1 MRNNRNLIIAGV
13 IILVILLG
21 GGIFVFSQKKSSKPV
36 NVPQQTEEVIPTL
49 SPNSIGLTLT
59 MGADKKRVV
68 MEVTNTTGIESIDYT
83 LSYTSKGNVPR
94 GVIGHVDVKTK
105 GQAIKKEIVLGTCS
119 DVCHYDQEVTGI
131 KIILKVTKSD
141 GKVYQSEK
149 SLE

>member
-1 MRNNRNLIIAGV
+1 MKNNKNLIIAAV
-13 IILVILLG
+13 IILLIIG
-21 GGIFVFSQKKSSKPV
+21 GGIFVLSRGKSSKPTI
-36 NVPQQTEEVIPTL
+36 VPQQSEEVIPTL
-49 SPNSIGLTLT
+49 SPSVIGLVLT
-59 MGADKKRVV
+59 MGTDGKRVV
-68 MEVTNTTGIESIDYT
+68 MEVANTSDIESIDYT

-105 GQAIKKEIVLGTCS
+105 GQAVKKEIVLGTCS

-149 SLE
+149 SLQ